1 MRIPHINPAHPDRVH
16 LESTDYAYSRSVA
29 QLYAKY
35 KVTMARQI
43 SSKKTKKEMVYFGQ
57 SSGWARAYLHVHA
70 HAHAH
75 VLLKTVPLFIINDTI
90 YTQVQDCTF

>member
-1 MRIPHINPAHPDRVH
+1 MNPAHPDRVH
-16 LESTDYAYSRSVA
+16 LESTDYAYGRSVA

-35 KVTMARQI
+35 KLTTARQI

-57 SSGWARAYLHVHA
+57 NSGWARAYL
-70 HAHAH
+70 H

-90 YTQVQDCTF
+90 VRSHKPIE